1 MLDEGLEDV
10 EQETMDEASDQLN
23 LLEQLEKLNLD
34 DEKEDDDEYKADKTL
49 NLATTGE
56 KVSVKEAARGH
67 LKSTD
72 PVFQKER
79 ASSKV
84 RLFHIFLTFVLYFKF
99 CRLNK
104 CCKYYKKQY

>member
-1 MLDEGLEDV
+1 MLDEGLDDV
-10 EQETMDEASDQLN
+10 EQDAMDESNDHLN

-34 DEKEDDDEYKADKTL
+34 DENKEDDEYKPDKTVNL
-49 NLATTGE
+49 NTDE

-67 LKSTD
+67 LKSSD

-84 RLFHIFLTFVLYFKF
+84 RLFQSFFKISFLFSNFVD
-99 CRLNK
+99 
-104 CCKYYKKQY
+104 